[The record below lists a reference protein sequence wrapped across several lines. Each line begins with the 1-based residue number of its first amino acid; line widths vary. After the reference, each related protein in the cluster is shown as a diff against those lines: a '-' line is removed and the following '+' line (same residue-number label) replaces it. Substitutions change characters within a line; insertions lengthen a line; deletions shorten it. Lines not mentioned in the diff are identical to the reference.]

1 MEQNRI
7 RLMEKLDRSF
17 VEHLRGKRVHRDSL
31 MAVYRRLKE
40 RELSRREVTALLH
53 FADPLAAALM
63 CWKRV
68 RRVAGNRYVLRMRF
82 WINCY
87 IAADCIAVRITFLSW
102 MPLFSGSSRRRHAMI
117 MSNHQIIYGGRRH
130 PAIRGGPEV
139 ETPVI
144 RQIMK
149 SETEAVVWIPR
160 KKKFPTTPY
169 SQGNAP

>member
-1 MEQNRI
+1 MKQDRI
-7 RLMEKLDRSF
+7 RLMEKLDSYF
-17 VEHLRGKRVHRDSL
+17 VEHLRAGRVHRDSL

-40 RELSRREVTALLH
+40 RELSRREVTTLLH

-68 RRVAGNRYVLRMRF
+68 RRMIGNVCNLRIRFGIGWLGVADRANVRF
-82 WINCY
+82 
-87 IAADCIAVRITFLSW
+87 AFLSW
-102 MPLFSGSSRRRHAMI
+102 TPLFCGSSRRRHAMI
-117 MSNHQIIYGGRRH
+117 MSNHQIIYGNRSSHARRGR
-130 PAIRGGPEV
+130 PEA
-139 ETPVI
+139 EAPVI

-160 KKKFPTTPY
+160 KKKFPTTPH

>member
-1 MEQNRI
+1 MKQDRI

-68 RRVAGNRYVLRMRF
+68 RWMIGNRYVLRMRF

-87 IAADCIAVRITFLSW
+87 IAADCTAVRMTFLSW

-117 MSNHQIIYGGRRH
+117 MSNHQIIYGGRSHSAR
-130 PAIRGGPEV
+130 RGGPEAEV

-144 RQIMK
+144 RQIVK
-149 SETEAVVWIPR
+149 SETEAVV
-160 KKKFPTTPY
+160 
-169 SQGNAP
+169 